1 MNTFNKK
8 KDFFFISRFFFFFL
22 TTRQSNLDSRI
33 FRTKHQFAFEFG
45 LELNFDSIEE
55 IVSLFISGSKTSS
68 SGGRLGS
75 FKLFL
80 IIKKR

>member
-1 MNTFNKK
+1 MNTFNQKK
-8 KDFFFISRFFFFFL
+8 ISSFFSILCFL

-33 FRTKHQFAFEFG
+33 LRTKHQSAFEFG

-55 IVSLFISGSKTSS
+55 IVSLFISGSKTNS

-80 IIKKR
+80 IIKKG